1 MLGKSNEEALKLLN
15 APEYQNTPC
24 RMLIM
29 HGPRERSVAGDDI
42 DPSLDEQFPN
52 NLGPFRYYLP
62 AAILVGVCSLVVGL
76 LVRGAMKK

>member
-15 APEYQNTPC
+15 AQEYQNTPC

-29 HGPRERSVAGDDI
+29 HGPRERSVAGDDV
-42 DPSLDEQFPN
+42 DPSLDEKFPN
-52 NLGPFRYYLP
+52 NLGFRYYLP
-62 AAILVGVCSLVVGL
+62 AAFFVGVCSLVVGL